1 MKNWSPKNAL
11 VHAALST
18 AVAGPMPVTLLRCT
32 RVFLTMP
39 TLQGSTD
46 KAWRGA
52 VPRTRRGRWCAHV
65 ACCALFLLGLG
76 HGSAVA
82 QTADGLR
89 IGTIVVEGNSK
100 TQTYLI
106 LAASELSPGMVIDGA
121 SLAQARQRIL
131 NKRVFVDASVE
142 AIPQGTTAEVR
153 IVVKER
159 WTLLPIPFVAS
170 SYGENRAGVFLMDT
184 NLLGRMKTI
193 AAGVTFS
200 SRGTSFAGFYL
211 DPSLM
216 GTRWSTRASV
226 LWASRRQERRAG
238 SERFYAFHEDRT
250 DLAAS
255 IGYQIFREVFVYV
268 GGFYLQANPS
278 RSGDFE
284 APSKVDDLG
293 GASLELNLRMADYHS
308 YFDEGLIVRAQHRQG
323 FIGRSADQSRAFV
336 QFSHRT
342 LGDQSFI
349 LTLQYLRAEGDRLV
363 DAQRLGALVGTRGFA
378 PQGLWASQIGTASLE
393 YQIPV
398 RHFSFGTWTANG
410 FCDIGRFLWDGQ
422 TTNFM
427 TPGLGTRFYLN
438 NVAIPALG
446 FDVAY
451 SEYNGGFVTSFSL
464 GLAI

>member
-1 MKNWSPKNAL
+1 MAE
-11 VHAALST
+11 
-18 AVAGPMPVTLLRCT
+18 
-32 RVFLTMP
+32 
-39 TLQGSTD
+39 
-46 KAWRGA
+46 
-52 VPRTRRGRWCAHV
+52 
-65 ACCALFLLGLG
+65 
-76 HGSAVA
+76 
-82 QTADGLR
+82 TADGLR
-89 IGTIVVEGNSK
+89 IANILVEGNSK

-106 LAASELSPGMVIDGA
+106 VAASELGPGMVID
-121 SLAQARQRIL
+121 SETLAQARQRIL
-131 NKRVFVDASVE
+131 NKRVFVDARVE
-142 AIPQGTTAEVR
+142 AFPQGETADVH
-153 IVVKER
+153 IAVKER

-200 SRGTSFAGFYL
+200 QRGPSFAGLYL

-216 GTRWSTRASV
+216 GTRWSTRASA

-238 SERFYAFHEDRT
+238 GERLYAFHEDRT
-250 DLAAS
+250 DLAAAV
-255 IGYQIFREVFVYV
+255 GYRVLRETFVYV
-268 GGFYLQANPS
+268 GGFYLQADPS

-284 APSKVDDLG
+284 APSKVADLG
-293 GASLELNLRMADYHS
+293 GASLELNLRRADYHS

-323 FIGRSADQSRAFV
+323 FIGRNANQSRAFIQV
-336 QFSHRT
+336 SHRT
-342 LGDQSFI
+342 FGDQSFI
-349 LTLQYLRAEGDRLV
+349 VTLQYLRAAGDPLL
-363 DAQRLGALVGTRGFA
+363 DAQRLGAQVGTRGFV

-393 YQIPV
+393 YQVPLH
-398 RHFSFGTWTANG
+398 HFSFGTWTANG
-410 FCDIGRFLWDGQ
+410 FCDTGRFLWNGD

-464 GLAI
+464 GLTL